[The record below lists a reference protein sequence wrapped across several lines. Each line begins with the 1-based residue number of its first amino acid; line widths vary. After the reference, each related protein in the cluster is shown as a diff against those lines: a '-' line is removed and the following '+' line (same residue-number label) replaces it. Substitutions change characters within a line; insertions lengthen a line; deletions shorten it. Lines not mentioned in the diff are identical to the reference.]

1 MNGVVVDA
9 SVVVA
14 WLMDDENEL
23 RADRALEQLQVDGA
37 MVPHH
42 FHVETR
48 NSLLVAER
56 GGRLS
61 EGDVHVRL
69 AALSDLP
76 IRTDNTPDFQ
86 AAYSLAKVHQLTFYD
101 AMYLE
106 LAKRRG
112 AELAT
117 LDRALGRAAIAE
129 RVELLTP

>member
-1 MNGVVVDA
+1 MSGVVVDA

-14 WLMDDENEL
+14 WLMDDEDEP
-23 RADRALEQLQVDGA
+23 RAVRAVEQLQVDGA
-37 MVPHH
+37 TVPQL

-56 GGRLS
+56 GGRLT
-61 EGDVHVRL
+61 EGDVRVRL

-76 IRTDNTPDFQ
+76 IQTDNAPDFQ
-86 AAYSLAKVHQLTFYD
+86 AAFALARMHRLTFYD

-106 LAKRRG
+106 LAKRRS
-112 AELAT
+112 AKLAT

-129 RVELLTP
+129 RVEMLAP